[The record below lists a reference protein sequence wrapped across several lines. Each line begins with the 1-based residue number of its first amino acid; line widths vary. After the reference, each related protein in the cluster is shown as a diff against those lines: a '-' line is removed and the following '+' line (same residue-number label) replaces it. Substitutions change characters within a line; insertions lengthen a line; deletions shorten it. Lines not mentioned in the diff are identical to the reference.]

1 MSSILFSL
9 SFSARVARE
18 NMHIIL
24 MDSDSAVIE
33 AEGSLSSGN
42 ERITARLIFDIY
54 IRRSLNEMFPAKMDV
69 SFEIVLSEK
78 LDR

>member
-1 MSSILFSL
+1 
-9 SFSARVARE
+9 
-18 NMHIIL
+18 MHIIL

-54 IRRSLNEMFPAKMDV
+54 IRRSLNEMFLQAKMDV
-69 SFEIVLSEK
+69 SFEIALSEK